1 MFISKSSPAGVLP
14 QFSKPPCTLRP
25 LCLESCVF
33 RIVFGKPAQG
43 STRQLGKTIKV
54 STDAISLTE
63 LESPVGLLR
72 LAAGDQGLRQILFPK
87 SKPHADRAE
96 HKISDVIL
104 SEPLLRTRDP
114 GEPPR
119 RLNREATHTTGRE
132 ASILL
137 KETIRQLRAYF
148 SGKLEQFDLP
158 LAPEGTPF
166 QLEVWR
172 RLCEIPYGETISYGE
187 LARRIGNPKASRAVG
202 LANGSNPISIVIPC
216 HRVIGSNGKLTG
228 YGGGL
233 PIKEKLLALERRQ
246 LRLL

>member
-1 MFISKSSPAGVLP
+1 M
-14 QFSKPPCTLRP
+14 
-25 LCLESCVF
+25 
-33 RIVFGKPAQG
+33 
-43 STRQLGKTIKV
+43 KTI
-54 STDAISLTE
+54 TEMISLTE
-63 LESPVGLLR
+63 VESPVGVLR
-72 LAAGDQGLRQILFPK
+72 LAADDQGLRQILFTK
-87 SKPHADRAE
+87 SKPHTDRAWP
-96 HKISDVIL
+96 KINDVIL
-104 SEPLLRTRDP
+104 SELPLRTKDL

-119 RLNREATHTTGRE
+119 RLNREATQTIRRE

-148 SGKLEQFDLP
+148 SGELEHFDLP
-158 LAPEGTPF
+158 LAPHGTPF

-202 LANGSNPISIVIPC
+202 LANGSNPIPIIIPC

-233 PIKEKLLALERRQ
+233 PIKQKLLALEHRQ